1 MIFSKSTKTR
11 LKIFSLIAIAS
22 SIILFFIYNNLQ
34 KNVVYFY
41 APQDIKN
48 LTDTPSNKIRLGGLV
63 KEGSLKKNNNTYAFI
78 VTDLKDEI
86 FVEYRGLLP
95 NLFVEGKSA
104 VVEGVLK
111 DKKYFIASTILA
123 KHDENYMPPEVANS
137 LKKNKL
143 NK

>member
-1 MIFSKSTKTR
+1 MIFSKSSKNR
-11 LKIFSLIAIAS
+11 LKIFALLAIAA
-22 SIILFFIYNNLQ
+22 SIIIFFIYNNLQ

-41 APQDIKN
+41 APQEIKN
-48 LTDTPSNKIRLGGLV
+48 LKVTPSNKIRLGGLV
-63 KEGSLKKNNNTYAFI
+63 KEGSLKKNNNTYVFI
-78 VTDLKDEI
+78 ITDLKNEI
-86 FVEYRGLLP
+86 CVEYKGLLP
-95 NLFVEGKSA
+95 NLFIEGKSA

-111 DKKYFIASTILA
+111 DNKYFIASTILA

>member
-1 MIFSKSTKTR
+1 MVFSKSTKNR
-11 LKIFSLIAIAS
+11 LKIFSLVTIVTSLIF
-22 SIILFFIYNNLQ
+22 FFIYNNLQ

-48 LTDTPSNKIRLGGLV
+48 LTDIPSNKIRLGGLV
-63 KEGSLKKNNNTYAFI
+63 KEGSLKKNNNIYFFVI
-78 VTDLKDEI
+78 TDLKNEI
-86 FVEYRGLLP
+86 FVEYNGLLP
-95 NLFVEGKSA
+95 NLFIEGKSA
-104 VVEGVLK
+104 VIEGVLK

>member
-1 MIFSKSTKTR
+1 MVFSKSTKNR
-11 LKIFSLIAIAS
+11 LKIFSLVAIAAS
-22 SIILFFIYNNLQ
+22 LIFFFIYNNLQ

-48 LTDTPSNKIRLGGLV
+48 LADTPSNKSRVGGLV
-63 KEGSLKKNNNTYAFI
+63 KEGSLKKNNNIYFFVI
-78 VTDLKDEI
+78 TDLKNEI
-86 FVEYRGLLP
+86 FVEYNGLLP
-95 NLFVEGKSA
+95 NLFIEGKSA
-104 VVEGVLK
+104 VIEGVLK

>member
-1 MIFSKSTKTR
+1 MIFSKSSKNR
-11 LKIFSLIAIAS
+11 LKIFALLAIAA
-22 SIILFFIYNNLQ
+22 SIIIFFIYNNLQ

-41 APQDIKN
+41 APQEIKN
-48 LTDTPSNKIRLGGLV
+48 LKVTPSNKIRLGGLV
-63 KEGSLKKNNNTYAFI
+63 KEGSLKKNNNTYVFI
-78 VTDLKDEI
+78 ITDLKNEI
-86 FVEYRGLLP
+86 FVEYKGLLP
-95 NLFVEGKSA
+95 NLFIEGKSA

-111 DKKYFIASTILA
+111 DNKYFIASTILA

>member
-63 KEGSLKKNNNTYAFI
+63 KEGSLKKNNNTYVFI

-123 KHDENYMPPEVANS
+123 KHDEDYMPPEVANS

>member
-1 MIFSKSTKTR
+1 MIFSKSSKNR
-11 LKIFSLIAIAS
+11 LKIFSLLAIAA
-22 SIILFFIYNNLQ
+22 SIIIFFIYNNLQ

-41 APQDIKN
+41 APQEIKN
-48 LTDTPSNKIRLGGLV
+48 LKVTPSNKIRLGGLV
-63 KEGSLKKNNNTYAFI
+63 KEGSLKKNNNTYVFI
-78 VTDLKDEI
+78 ITDLKNEI
-86 FVEYRGLLP
+86 FVEYNGLLP
-95 NLFVEGKSA
+95 NLFIEGKSA

-111 DKKYFIASTILA
+111 DNKYFIASTILA

>member
-1 MIFSKSTKTR
+1 MIFSKSSKNR
-11 LKIFSLIAIAS
+11 LKIFSLIAIAAL
-22 SIILFFIYNNLQ
+22 IIIFFIYNNLQ

-41 APQDIKN
+41 APQEIKN
-48 LTDTPSNKIRLGGLV
+48 LKVTPSNKIRLGGLV
-63 KEGSLKKNNNTYAFI
+63 KEGSLKKNNNTYVFI
-78 VTDLKDEI
+78 ITDLKNEI
-86 FVEYRGLLP
+86 FVEYKGLLP
-95 NLFVEGKSA
+95 NLFIEGKSA

-111 DKKYFIASTILA
+111 DNKYFIASTILA

>member
-1 MIFSKSTKTR
+1 MILSKSTKNR
-11 LKIFSLIAIAS
+11 LKIFFLITIAT
-22 SIILFFIYNNLQ
+22 SIIFFFIYNNLQ

-41 APQDIKN
+41 APQEIKN
-48 LTDTPSNKIRLGGLV
+48 LTKIPSNKIRLGGLV
-63 KEGSLKKNNNTYAFI
+63 KEGSLKKNSNTYVFI
-78 VTDLKDEI
+78 ITDLKNEI
-86 FVEYRGLLP
+86 FVEYNGLLP

-104 VVEGVLK
+104 VVEGFLK
-111 DKKYFIASTILA
+111 DKKYFIATTILA

>member
-1 MIFSKSTKTR
+1 MIFSKSSKNR
-11 LKIFSLIAIAS
+11 LKIFALLAISA
-22 SIILFFIYNNLQ
+22 SIIIFFIYNNLQ

-41 APQDIKN
+41 APQEIKN
-48 LTDTPSNKIRLGGLV
+48 LKVTPSNKIRLGGLV
-63 KEGSLKKNNNTYAFI
+63 KEGSLKKNNNTYVFI
-78 VTDLKDEI
+78 ITDLKNEI
-86 FVEYRGLLP
+86 FVEYKGLLP
-95 NLFVEGKSA
+95 NLFIEGKSA

-111 DKKYFIASTILA
+111 DNKYFIASTILA